1 MTRGGKQAI
10 SRPYIVALMTGLL
23 QPEPDDRMLE
33 IGTGSGYQ
41 GAVAAELVSVVYS
54 IEIIPELARRN

>member
-1 MTRGGKQAI
+1 
-10 SRPYIVALMTGLL
+10 MTGLL